1 MVKVVELCFSNI
13 MADFY
18 ETLGV
23 SKTADEKELKS
34 AYRKLAMKYH
44 PDQNQGDEKA
54 EAKFKEISVAY
65 DTLKD
70 PQKRAAYD
78 RYGHDAFQQG
88 MGGGAAGAGA
98 AGFDF
103 GGASFSD
110 IFEDL
115 FGGGGGGGFAGAQA
129 RGGSARG
136 GAARGA
142 DLRHNL
148 AISLEDAFKGKQSQV
163 KVTTSVSC
171 EPCDGS
177 GAEKGTKPET
187 CTTCNGRG
195 KVRAQQGFFTVE
207 RTCHTCQGLGR
218 IIKNPCK
225 KCAGS
230 GRVRKEKSLKV
241 TIPAGVEEGTR
252 IRLSGEGEA
261 GMRGGPAGD
270 LYIFLNIKP
279 HPIFQRASTDLHC
292 RVPVPMTTA
301 ALGGAVEVPTIEG
314 GRVKVTIPA
323 GTQSGRQFR
332 LKDKGM
338 SVMRSSGL
346 RGDMYVHAAVE
357 TPVNL
362 SKKQKD
368 LLKDFAGDKDSK
380 QNSPESEGFFT
391 RVKDFWE
398 DLKD

>member
-1 MVKVVELCFSNI
+1 

-18 ETLGV
+18 KTLGV
-23 SKTADEKELKS
+23 SRDIDEKALKA
-34 AYRKLAMKYH
+34 AYRKLAMKWH
-44 PDQNQGDEKA
+44 PDQNQGDDEAEK
-54 EAKFKEISVAY
+54 KFKEISEAY

-88 MGGGAAGAGA
+88 MGGAQGGGAG
-98 AGFDF
+98 GFDF
-103 GGASFSD
+103 GGAGSFSD

-115 FGGGGGGGFAGAQA
+115 FGGGGGFGGGAQA
-129 RGGSARG
+129 RGGAAR

-148 AISLEDAFKGKQSQV
+148 SISLEDSFKGKQSQV
-163 KVTTSVSC
+163 KVTTSVTC
-171 EPCDGS
+171 EGCDGN
-177 GAEKGTKPET
+177 GAEKGTKPESCDT
-187 CTTCNGRG
+187 CAGRG
-195 KVRAQQGFFTVE
+195 KVRAQQGFFTIE
-207 RTCHTCQGLGR
+207 RTCHSCQGLGK
-218 IIKNPCK
+218 IIKSACK
-225 KCAGS
+225 NCAGS
-230 GRVRKEKSLKV
+230 GRTRKEKSLKV
-241 TIPAGVEEGTR
+241 GIPAGVEEGTR

-261 GMRGGPAGD
+261 GTRGGPAGD
-270 LYIFLNIKP
+270 LYIFLNVKP
-279 HPIFQRASTDLHC
+279 HPIFQREGTDLHC

-301 ALGGAVEVPTIEG
+301 VMGGSVQVPTIEG
-314 GRVKVTIPA
+314 GKVKVTIPA

-362 SKKQKD
+362 TKKQKD
-368 LLKDFAGDKDSK
+368 LLKEFDGEKPSK
-380 QNSPESEGFFT
+380 ANSPESENFFS